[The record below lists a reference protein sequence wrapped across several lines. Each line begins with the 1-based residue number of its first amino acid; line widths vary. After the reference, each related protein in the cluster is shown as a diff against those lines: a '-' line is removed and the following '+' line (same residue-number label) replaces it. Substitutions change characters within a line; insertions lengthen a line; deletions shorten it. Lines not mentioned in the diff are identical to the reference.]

1 MFLNLL
7 KGFFIK
13 RKLNNRLANVKYTS
27 SSKRVTT
34 IGIIIDEDHLHKR
47 TDLIKEI
54 VNHGIKEKLVHCLV
68 FTNKMKK
75 ERSPTGLD
83 LSWEQ
88 INWKGEFIDQQ
99 IIAFQQQPF
108 DVLINYYTDPKA
120 PLLLLTHNSQ
130 SLFKVG
136 FDSIDKR
143 LNHFIIKTDPYDYKI
158 FTGELFKYL
167 KILNKI

>member
-1 MFLNLL
+1 MFLDFL

-13 RKLNNRLANVKYTS
+13 RKLNNNLINVKYTS

-34 IGIIIDEDHLHKR
+34 IGIIIDEDHLRKR

-54 VNHGIKEKLVHCLV
+54 VNHGIEERSIRCLL
-68 FTNKMKK
+68 FINKVKK
-75 ERSPTGLD
+75 EDNPTGLH
-83 LSWEQ
+83 LSWKQ
-88 INWKGEFIDQQ
+88 IDWKGEIIDQE
-99 IIAFQQQPF
+99 IMAFQQKPF
-108 DVLINYYTDPKA
+108 DVLINYYTASKA

-143 LNHFIIKTDPYDYKI
+143 LNHLIIKTDPYDHKI
-158 FTGELFKYL
+158 FTDELFKYL